1 MRMMR
6 MLAFVV
12 LALLT
17 LTTSSYGQ
25 VSGTVYQNIPQPGD
39 AGNLLNQGSSLPQA
53 SFVSPAINFN
63 SNTTG
68 YTPALFLNS
77 PTFTNPLNMFDPNGN
92 LNNTEVV
99 LTGSIFLNSGN
110 NSFVVGHD
118 DGVVLTI
125 AGIGMVVNAPGPTG
139 FTNTPF
145 NVNNPGA
152 AGSFNFTLDYA
163 ECCGPPA
170 VLLFQ
175 INGGTV
181 GGSVPEPSS
190 LVLIATGLVG
200 GALAF
205 RRKIRR

>member
-1 MRMMR
+1 MRI
-6 MLAFVV
+6 LAFVV
-12 LALLT
+12 LVLLT

-25 VSGTVYQNIPQPGD
+25 VSGTVYQNIPQPGN
-39 AGNLLNQGSSLPQA
+39 AGDPTNQGAGLPQA

-63 SNTTG
+63 SSVTG
-68 YTPALFLNS
+68 YTPALFLNN
-77 PTFTNPLNMFDPNGN
+77 PTFTNPLNSFNPNASF
-92 LNNTEVV
+92 NNTEVV

-125 AGIGMVVNAPGPTG
+125 TGIGTVVNAPGPTG

-152 AGSFNFTLDYA
+152 AGSFPFTLDYA

-175 INGGTV
+175 INGNTI

-190 LVLIATGLVG
+190 LVLIATGLVA
-200 GALAF
+200 GALAL
-205 RRKIRR
+205 RRRIRM

>member
-1 MRMMR
+1 MRI
-6 MLAFVV
+6 LAFV
-12 LALLT
+12 LLT
-17 LTTSSYGQ
+17 LLALTSSSFAQ
-25 VSGTVYQNIPQPGD
+25 VNGTVYQNIPDPGN
-39 AGNLLNQGSSLPQA
+39 AGDLANQGPGLPQA

-63 SNTTG
+63 SNVTG
-68 YTPALFLNS
+68 YTPALFLNN
-77 PTFTNPLNMFDPNGN
+77 PTFTNPLNSFNPNASFD
-92 LNNTEVV
+92 NTEVV

-125 AGIGMVVNAPGPTG
+125 AGLGTVVNAPGPTG
-139 FTNTPF
+139 FINTPF

-152 AGSFNFTLDYA
+152 AGSFPFTLDYA

-175 INGGTV
+175 INGTTI
-181 GGSVPEPSS
+181 GGPVPEPSS
-190 LVLIATGLVG
+190 LVMITTGLVG

>member
-1 MRMMR
+1 MRI
-6 MLAFVV
+6 LAFVV
-12 LALLT
+12 VALLT
-17 LTTSSYGQ
+17 LTTSSFGQ
-25 VSGTVYQNIPQPGD
+25 VSGKIYQNIPAPGD
-39 AGNLLNQGSSLPQA
+39 AGDPANQGAGLPQA

-63 SNTTG
+63 SNTSG
-68 YTPALFLNS
+68 YTPALFLNN
-77 PTFTNPLNMFDPNGN
+77 PTFTSPANGFAPNAN

-125 AGIGMVVNAPGPTG
+125 TGIGTVVNAPGPTG

-145 NVNNPGA
+145 NVSNPGA
-152 AGSFNFTLDYA
+152 AGSFPFTLDYA
-163 ECCGPPA
+163 ECCGAPA

-175 INGGTV
+175 INGNTI
-181 GGSVPEPSS
+181 GGSVPEASS

-205 RRKIRR
+205 RRRIRR

>member
-1 MRMMR
+1 MRI
-6 MLAFVV
+6 LAFVV

-25 VSGTVYQNIPQPGD
+25 VSGTVYQNIPQPGN
-39 AGNLLNQGSSLPQA
+39 AGDPTNQGAALPQA

-63 SNTTG
+63 SNVTG
-68 YTPALFLNS
+68 YTPALFLNN
-77 PTFTNPLNMFDPNGN
+77 PPFTNPLNSFNPNAN
-92 LNNTEVV
+92 LNNSEVV
-99 LTGSIFLNSGN
+99 LTGSIFLNAGN

-125 AGIGMVVNAPGPTG
+125 GGGIGMVVNQPGPTG
-139 FTNTPF
+139 FVNTPF

-152 AGSFNFTLDYA
+152 AGSFPFTLDYA
-163 ECCGPPA
+163 ECCGAPA

-175 INGGTV
+175 INGNTI
-181 GGSVPEPSS
+181 GGPVPEPSS

-205 RRKIRR
+205 RRRIRK